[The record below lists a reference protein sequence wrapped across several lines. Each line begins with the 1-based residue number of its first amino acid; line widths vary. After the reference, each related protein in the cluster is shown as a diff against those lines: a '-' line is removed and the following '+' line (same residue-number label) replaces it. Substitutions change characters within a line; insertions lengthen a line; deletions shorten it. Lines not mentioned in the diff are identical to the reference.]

1 MEGKYLM
8 EDKIYLATQFTHEFM
23 DGFGW
28 NDEKVRDK
36 NFSQTPNSLIDLR
49 ALIVFDSKLIELIS
63 ILLNAGMSGKEIILA
78 IHEAAAIRQWELKE
92 KDKEKAVEA

>member
-1 MEGKYLM
+1 M
-8 EDKIYLATQFTHEFM
+8 EDIQYLATQFTHEFI
-23 DGFGW
+23 GKFGW
-28 NDEKVRDK
+28 NDKNVLDK

>member
-1 MEGKYLM
+1 M
-8 EDKIYLATQFTHEFM
+8 EDIQYLATQFTHEFI
-23 DGFGW
+23 GQFGW
-28 NDEKVRDK
+28 NDKNVLDK
-36 NFSQTPNSLIDLR
+36 NFSQTPNSLIDVR
-49 ALIVFDSKLIELIS
+49 ALIFWDSKFIELIS